1 MFPMVRRA
9 VGRRLL
15 AALRMVE
22 IGGREIAVQAARNY
36 HLLRGHGVAVRK
48 RIDTRIATRCMES
61 GFELSHSDRGFDAF
75 AAYLGLRVVE
85 SRV

>member
-1 MFPMVRRA
+1 MVRRA
-9 VGRRLL
+9 VGWRLL
-15 AALRMVE
+15 TALRMVE

-36 HLLRGHGVAVRK
+36 HLLRGHGVTVRK
-48 RIDTRIATRCMES
+48 TIDTRIATRCMES
-61 GFELSHSDRGFDAF
+61 GFELSHSGRGFDAF